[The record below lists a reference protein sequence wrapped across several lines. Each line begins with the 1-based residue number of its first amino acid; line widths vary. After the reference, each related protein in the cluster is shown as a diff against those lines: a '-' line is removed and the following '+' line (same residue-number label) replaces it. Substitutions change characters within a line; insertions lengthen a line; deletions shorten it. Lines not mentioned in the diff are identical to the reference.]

1 MTKAIRT
8 VITTI
13 MVLLGVG
20 LMVGGIL
27 TRKNGAVVVG
37 LIVAAV
43 ATQQWIAIIRQ
54 RGEGDKTPR
63 DR

>member
-8 VITTI
+8 VLTSIV
-13 MVLLGVG
+13 VLLGVG
-20 LMVGGIL
+20 LMVAGII

-43 ATQQWIAIIRQ
+43 ATQQWIAIRRQ
-54 RGEGDKTPR
+54 RGEGDKPSQ
-63 DR
+63 DP

>member
-8 VITTI
+8 VLTTTV
-13 MVLLGVG
+13 VLLGVG
-20 LMVGGIL
+20 LIVGGII

-43 ATQQWIAIIRQ
+43 ATQQWIAIRRQ
-54 RGEGDKTPR
+54 RGEGEKPSQ